1 MRLKLPSLCSEEP
14 FEVKK
19 ARTFPDEGY
28 IYGSHVSANTLFII
42 RTIHSI
48 QHKEKSREE
57 MLVRSFMGYLEFP
70 SHTHVYKNVPFKF
83 PLI

>member
-28 IYGSHVSANTLFII
+28 VYGSHVSVNTLFII

-48 QHKEKSREE
+48 QHKGKSREE
-57 MLVRSFMGYLEFP
+57 MLVRSFMGYLEFS